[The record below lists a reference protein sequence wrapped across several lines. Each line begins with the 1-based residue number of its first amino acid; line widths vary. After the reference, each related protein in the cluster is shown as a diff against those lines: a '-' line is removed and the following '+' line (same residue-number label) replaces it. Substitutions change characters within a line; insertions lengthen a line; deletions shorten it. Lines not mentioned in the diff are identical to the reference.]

1 MTQMVQ
7 GTLSLMI
14 LRMLSRS
21 PGHGYGI
28 ARAIEAASGGKLTV
42 EEGSLYPAL
51 HKLEKRGDISA
62 AWEKSDTGRRVRMY
76 TITPAGKARLK
87 EQTSRWKDVAKAV
100 DAVLAGALSNARET
114 SA

>member
-62 AWEKSDTGRRVRMY
+62 AWEKSDTGRRVRLY
-76 TITPAGKARLK
+76 TITPAGKTRLK

-100 DAVLAGALSNARET
+100 DAVLAGALSNARENP
-114 SA
+114 A

>member
-1 MTQMVQ
+1 MIQ

-14 LRMLSRS
+14 LRMLSKS

-62 AWEKSDTGRRVRMY
+62 EWEKSDTGRRIRVY
-76 TITPAGKARLK
+76 TITPQGKTRLK
-87 EQTSRWKDVAKAV
+87 EQTNRWRDIAKTV
-100 DAVLAGALSNARET
+100 DTVLAGAWSNTREQP
-114 SA
+114 A